1 MTAPPRA
8 VKSPICVRIDA
19 NEPLIDAPEAKRLM
33 MPITLQLNPKT
44 VPSAVGECV
53 TSFYCITASASE
65 LRNYRA
71 NSLR

>member
-1 MTAPPRA
+1 
-8 VKSPICVRIDA
+8 
-19 NEPLIDAPEAKRLM
+19 M